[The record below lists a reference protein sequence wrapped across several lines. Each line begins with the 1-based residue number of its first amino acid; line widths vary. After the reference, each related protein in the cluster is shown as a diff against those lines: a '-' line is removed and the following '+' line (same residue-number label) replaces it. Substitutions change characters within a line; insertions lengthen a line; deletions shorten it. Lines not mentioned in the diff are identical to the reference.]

1 MARQM
6 KMSGSKKTTKKMIRV
21 KNCLKRKGNKN
32 SKHYYN
38 EQEFHHRVPKFIKEE
53 LKNAA

>member
-1 MARQM
+1 MPRQM
-6 KMSGSKKTTKKMIRV
+6 KMSGSKKTTKKILRV
-21 KNCLKRKGNKN
+21 KNCLKRKGKSN

>member
-6 KMSGSKKTTKKMIRV
+6 KMTGSKKTAKKMIRV
-21 KNCLKRKGNKN
+21 KNCLKRKGKSN

-38 EQEFHHRVPKFIKEE
+38 EQEFHHRVPKFMKEE